1 MNVSYIYFNLS
12 DDPSY
17 YQMKEIIISKCLCN
31 NKQVWDILEKAYEHG
46 RALNILV
53 DMNWCWWVDLFAILF
68 SENVFVY
75 SIGNVRLIKAV

>member
-1 MNVSYIYFNLS
+1 MNVSYIYFNFS

-31 NKQVWDILEKAYEHG
+31 NKQVSDILENAYEHG

-53 DMNWCWWVDLFAILF
+53 DMN
-68 SENVFVY
+68 
-75 SIGNVRLIKAV
+75 

>member
-17 YQMKEIIISKCLCN
+17 YQMKEIIISK
-31 NKQVWDILEKAYEHG
+31 QVSDILEKAYEHG

-53 DMNWCWWVDLFAILF
+53 DMN
-68 SENVFVY
+68 
-75 SIGNVRLIKAV
+75 